1 MQGAPAASASASA
14 LHTDAYSR
22 IQTHKLVAYAV
33 IQSTCAYVLVK
44 TFYVRN
50 ELLDSRARET
60 PES

>member
-1 MQGAPAASASASA
+1 MQGAPASASASA
-14 LHTDAYSR
+14 LHTVAYSR
-22 IQTHKLVAYAV
+22 IQTHK
-33 IQSTCAYVLVK
+33 LVK